1 MLQHDTNGKKK
12 ELLIRSPSP
21 LKRSEGSSLLGK
33 TRQSS
38 SSPKIDE
45 RERRELLYLVIG
57 KKWASLPCM
66 GKGRDPLAGPLP
78 QHLKE
83 AESPLQLH
91 DQKKLAPSASWS
103 TIRERRAP
111 GRPRFLFKRENRAP
125 LTVKRRDWS
134 SPQPSTRHEQ
144 PCSRPLKQQQ
154 SPLRATFGKKTSFT
168 SC

>member
-1 MLQHDTNGKKK
+1 MTLPFTSSKDGRELALEKKGGAPPKHQTKNSGPVRQPVEQKITLPHAPTSTNGKKK
-12 ELLIRSPSP
+12 EPLIRSPSP
-21 LKRSEGSSLLGK
+21 LKRSEGSSLLVK

-57 KKWASLPCM
+57 KKSASLPCM

-83 AESPLQLH
+83 AESPFQLH

-111 GRPRFLFKRENRAP
+111 GRPRFLFK
-125 LTVKRRDWS
+125 K
-134 SPQPSTRHEQ
+134 
-144 PCSRPLKQQQ
+144 
-154 SPLRATFGKKTSFT
+154 
-168 SC
+168 

>member
-21 LKRSEGSSLLGK
+21 LKRSEGSSLLVK
-33 TRQSS
+33 TRQSA

-45 RERRELLYLVIG
+45 RERRELSTA
-57 KKWASLPCM
+57 ASQ
-66 GKGRDPLAGPLP
+66 RSREPLATPRPKKVSSVCLLVDNKREKSSWSSP
-78 QHLKE
+78 F
-83 AESPLQLH
+83 PLQEREQSSFNR
-91 DQKKLAPSASWS
+91 QK
-103 TIRERRAP
+103 
-111 GRPRFLFKRENRAP
+111 N
-125 LTVKRRDWS
+125 

-144 PCSRPLKQQQ
+144 PCSRPLEQQQ